1 MKASL
6 AERYIFYIERTIS
19 IANVNLTYSNIMKIT
34 SNYKTEG
41 YCRYSSVQ
49 KFFIVMKLITLFLV
63 AALCQVQAHTYAQR
77 LTLKAKDA
85 KLTDILKEI
94 KKQTTYNVIS
104 ETGVVGRLRVADL
117 DLEKVTLEEGL
128 SRILTPLALSFV
140 IADKTIVIK
149 RELYPV
155 AAVNKNVPAQLKIR
169 GRVVG
174 KGGQLITGATVLVRG
189 VGAGTA
195 TADNGEFEVYAK
207 AGDVLQV
214 SSVGFVSKELTLQSS
229 EYIIITLEESNSA
242 LDEVVVVGYGEQK
255 RKDVLGAISTVTA
268 ADFDDRPSTN
278 LGYSMEGKSA
288 GVMITRPSGKPQN
301 GISIR
306 VRGTNSITAESN
318 PLYIVDGVPTQL
330 IYDINPNDIESV
342 SVLKDAASA
351 AIYGASGANGV
362 ILITTKRGK
371 SGTSRL
377 KFSGYTGFSKIAKKI
392 DVLDREQYI
401 SLMNE
406 IGQVADWKKYTANT
420 NWSDE
425 VFRVAQLQNYQ
436 MTVDGGNEK
445 TKYYLSGAYSN
456 ENGVV
461 KTNYIKR
468 GTVKLNLDQKV
479 NDWMNVGTSLS
490 YARWFDKNIIDNSG
504 SGNAGVIMNVL
515 TTSPVIG
522 IYNEDGTFTAN
533 PLRLSFNNPIAYI
546 EGSDNGY
553 NNNRFYGNIFANI
566 DILKNLRFRSMFG
579 YDNYN
584 SKYNYFLDPYKT
596 DWGRV
601 NRGIANLANTQSEYW
616 LSENT
621 LEFKETYKEH
631 HHLEILSG
639 VTSQR
644 KYGESS
650 SIESKGFNSTAVQT
664 VNGGSI
670 FSNPITAKSQRSNVS
685 VIGRVRY
692 AFDDKYL
699 LSSNFRADASS
710 VFGPD
715 NRWGYFPSFSA
726 GWRVSKENFLKDVK
740 AIDDLKI
747 RYSWGQVGNDAIG
760 AYSWYGIVSPGINMI
775 QGGQIVAG
783 TGPSTPQ
790 NSGLKWESTTQS
802 NLGMDVTLLNSRLTF
817 VVDVYQKKTKN
828 LLLNKPLALS
838 SGFSGALQNIGNLEN
853 KGFEL
858 TISSKNLKDKVTWN
872 TDFNFSLNRNK
883 VGYIGDQDI
892 LDGYIPL
899 RQEVSLIR
907 EGLPLGVFW
916 GYQSLGVDP
925 ATGMIKYADLN
936 ADGHIDDA
944 DKKIIGNPNPKFAFG
959 LNNTFRYKNFGF
971 SFFLQ
976 GITGNDVFNATRI
989 ETEGMNDFKNQSV
1002 KVLNRWTSVGQ
1013 QTDIPKAI
1021 YGDVTN
1027 SDISSRFV
1035 ENGSYMRLK
1044 SATVNYNFSA
1054 AWLHK
1059 LKISELSCYLTGENL
1074 FTLTKYSGYDP
1085 ESSAYG
1091 SNGAFGIDF
1100 GTYPQARQFIFG
1112 VNLTF

>member
-1 MKASL
+1 
-6 AERYIFYIERTIS
+6 
-19 IANVNLTYSNIMKIT
+19 MKIT
-34 SNYKTEG
+34 SNYGNEG
-41 YCRYSSVQ
+41 YCRYSSVR
-49 KFFIVMKLITLFLV
+49 KILIVMKLITLFMV
-63 AALCQVQAHTYAQR
+63 AALCQVQALTHAQ
-77 LTLKAKDA
+77 LVTLKGKNAR
-85 KLTDILKEI
+85 LTDILKEI
-94 KKQTTYNVIS
+94 KKQTKYDVIS
-104 ETGVVGRLRVADL
+104 ESGTVDRLRVEEIDL
-117 DLEKVTLEEGL
+117 KRVTLNKGL
-128 SRILTPLALSFV
+128 SQLLAPFALDFV
-140 IADKTIVIK
+140 IEDKAIVI
-149 RELYPV
+149 RRSSV
-155 AAVNKNVPAQLKIR
+155 AKMTKTENTTDVQTTIK
-169 GRVVG
+169 G
-174 KGGQLITGATVLVRG
+174 KVSGKDGQAIKGATVQVKNTRE
-189 VGAGTA
+189 ATA
-195 TADNGEFEVYAK
+195 TKDNGEFEITASP
-207 AGDVLQV
+207 GDLLMV
-214 SSVGFVSKELTLQSS
+214 SSVGFVAQEVSVQDRGYLTVVLDV
-229 EYIIITLEESNSA
+229 SNSA

-255 RKDVLGAISTVTA
+255 RKDVLGAISTVTSE
-268 ADFDDRPSTN
+268 DFDDRPSTN

-301 GISIR
+301 GMSVR
-306 VRGTNSITAESN
+306 VRGTNSITAGSN

-371 SGTSRL
+371 EGTSRL
-377 KFSGYTGFSKIAKKI
+377 KLSGYTGFSRIAKKM
-392 DVLDREQYI
+392 DVLDRDQYI

-406 IGQVADWKKYTANT
+406 IGQVADWSKYTANT

-425 VFRVAQLQNYQ
+425 VFRVARLQNYQ
-436 MTVDGGNEK
+436 MTVEGGNAK

-461 KTNYIKR
+461 KTNLIKR
-468 GTVKLNLDQKV
+468 GTVKMNLDQKV
-479 NDWMNVGTSLS
+479 NDWLSVGTSIS

-515 TTSPVIG
+515 TSSPVIG

-533 PLRLSFNNPIAYI
+533 PLRLSFNNPVAYI
-546 EGSDNGY
+546 DGSVNGY

-566 DILKNLRFRSMFG
+566 DLLKNLRFRSMFG

-584 SKYNYFLDPYKT
+584 SKYNYFLDPFKT

-601 NRGIANLANTQSEYW
+601 NRGIANLSNEQSEYW

-621 LEFKETYKEH
+621 LEYKQTFQEKH
-631 HHLEILSG
+631 NLEVLGG

-664 VNGGSI
+664 VNGGTI
-670 FSNPITAKSQRSNVS
+670 FTNPITAKSQRSNIS
-685 VIGRVRY
+685 IIGRIRY
-692 AFDDKYL
+692 SFDDKYL

-726 GWRVSKENFLKDVK
+726 GWRLSQENFLKDVS
-740 AIDDLKI
+740 AINDLKI

-775 QGGQIVAG
+775 QGGQVVAG
-783 TGPSTPQ
+783 TGPSTPE
-790 NSGLKWESTTQS
+790 NTSLKWEASTQN
-802 NLGMDVTLLNSRLTF
+802 NLGLDVTILDNRLTF
-817 VVDVYQKKTKN
+817 AFDVYHKKTKN

-838 SGFSGALQNIGNLEN
+838 SGFTGALQNIGDLEN
-853 KGFEL
+853 KGLEL
-858 TISSKNLKDKVTWN
+858 TISSKNLKNKLVWN

-883 VGYIGDQDI
+883 VGYTGGQDI

-916 GYQSLGVDP
+916 GYRSLGVDP
-925 ATGMIKYADLN
+925 ATGMMKYEDLN
-936 ADGHIDDA
+936 NDGSIDDA
-944 DKKIIGNPNPKFAFG
+944 DKMIIGNPNPKFAFG
-959 LNNTFRYKNFGF
+959 LNNNFRYKNFGL

-976 GITGNDVFNATRI
+976 GISGNDVFNATRI

-1002 KVLNRWTSVGQ
+1002 KVLNRWTAAGQ

-1044 SATVNYNFSA
+1044 SATFSYSFPTN
-1054 AWLHK
+1054 LLNK
-1059 LKISELSCYLTGENL
+1059 LKIAELSCYLTGENI
-1074 FTLTKYSGYDP
+1074 FTVTRYSGYDP

-1091 SNGAFGIDF
+1091 NNGAFGIDF

>member
-1 MKASL
+1 
-6 AERYIFYIERTIS
+6 
-19 IANVNLTYSNIMKIT
+19 MKII
-34 SNYKTEG
+34 SNYEKEE
-41 YCRYSSVQ
+41 YCRYYSVR
-49 KFFIVMKLITLFLV
+49 KFFIVMKLITLIMV

-94 KKQTTYNVIS
+94 KKQTNYDVIS
-104 ETGVVGRLRVADL
+104 EADVVDRMRIADL
-117 DLEKVTLEEGL
+117 DLKKTTLDQGL
-128 SRILTPLALSFV
+128 FTILSPLSLSFV
-140 IADKTIVIK
+140 IEEKTIVIK
-149 RELYPV
+149 RSPHPLV
-155 AAVNKNVPAQLKIR
+155 AANENVALQMKVR
-169 GRVVG
+169 GRVVS
-174 KGGQLITGATVLVRG
+174 KAGQLIKGATVIVKGRRE
-189 VGAGTA
+189 GAA
-195 TADNGEFEVYAK
+195 TSENGEFEVDAIVD
-207 AGDVLQV
+207 DVLSI
-214 SSVGFVSKELTLQSS
+214 SSLGFISKEIIVQNN
-229 EYIIITLEESNSA
+229 EYLKITLEELNSA

-301 GISIR
+301 GMSVR
-306 VRGTNSITAESN
+306 VRGTNSITAGSN

-377 KFSGYTGFSKIAKKI
+377 KLSGYTGFSKIARKMN
-392 DVLDREQYI
+392 VLDREQYI

-406 IGQVADWKKYTANT
+406 IGQVADWRKYSANT
-420 NWSDE
+420 DWSNE

-436 MTVDGGNEK
+436 MTIDGGNEK

-456 ENGVV
+456 ENGIV
-461 KTNYIKR
+461 KTNHIKR
-468 GTVKLNLDQKV
+468 GTVKFNLDQKV
-479 NDWMNVGTSLS
+479 NDWLNVGTSLS

-566 DILKNLRFRSMFG
+566 DVLKNLRFRSMFG

-584 SKYNYFLDPYKT
+584 SKYNYFLDPFKT

-601 NRGIANLANTQSEYW
+601 NRGIANLANEQSEYW

-621 LEFKETYKEH
+621 LEFKETYNELH
-631 HHLEILSG
+631 HFEMLAGI
-639 VTSQR
+639 TSQR

-650 SIESKGFNSTAVQT
+650 SIESKGFNSAAVQT

-670 FSNPITAKSQRSNVS
+670 FTNPVTIKSQRSNLS
-685 VIGRVRY
+685 MIGRIRY
-692 AFDDKYL
+692 SFDDKYL

-715 NRWGYFPSFSA
+715 NRWGYFPSFSV
-726 GWRVSKENFLKDVK
+726 GWRISKENFLKDAN

-747 RYSWGQVGNDAIG
+747 RYSWGQVGNDAIS

-775 QGGQIVAG
+775 QGGQVVAG
-783 TGPSTPQ
+783 TGPSTPE
-790 NSGLKWESTTQS
+790 NRGLKWEATTQS
-802 NLGMDVTLLNSRLTF
+802 NLGMDVTILNSRLTF
-817 VVDVYQKKTKN
+817 VVDVYHKKTKN

-838 SGFSGALQNIGNLEN
+838 SGFPGALQNIGDLEN
-853 KGFEL
+853 KGLEF
-858 TISSKNLKDKVTWN
+858 TVSSKNLKSKLTWN
-872 TDFNFSLNRNK
+872 TDLNFSLNRNK
-883 VGYIGDQDI
+883 VGYIGGQDI
-892 LDGYIPL
+892 LDGYIAL

-925 ATGMIKYADLN
+925 ATGMIKYEDLN
-936 ADGHIDDA
+936 GDGHIDDA

-989 ETEGMNDFKNQSV
+989 EIEGMNDFKNQSV
-1002 KVLNRWTSVGQ
+1002 KVLNRWTTIGQ

-1044 SATVNYNFSA
+1044 SATVNYNIPTT
-1054 AWLHK
+1054 WLRK
-1059 LKISELSCYLTGENL
+1059 LKISEFACYLTGENL